1 LLEGE
6 LIMVLDDSARGLRQI
21 RDKSSDKG
29 KGEESKGSIQKEGI
43 HIQTNLNQHLTDVR
57 GNLC

>member
-1 LLEGE
+1 
-6 LIMVLDDSARGLRQI
+6 MVLDDSARGLRQI